1 MSPRAASPLK
11 DDRSTKRSKTAT
23 PTPQDMLPDKIAE
36 IVSGGDGI
44 LVLNGMA
51 AAPATSIGLRVSTHA
66 LSLASPVFGDEIARH
81 KPPQP
86 NADATTSET
95 IISLPGEDADAML
108 LLCHILHLQNDKLPT
123 RIAPSLLLRLGALA
137 RKYECVVAA
146 GRATVYWFDNL
157 YFADDPGNIWEIIE
171 AAYLWDEA
179 IFFARFTSMWVL
191 RQLMNSKG
199 IAAATTIETQKL
211 AWVLSERL
219 GTVQSDVRN
228 EIDNL
233 IETCAFTFSKGASH
247 YIDYAAGLSP
257 TTSETPSGKST
268 HCVVDAEGA
277 KDYLGAIRDAGIW
290 PSTCWSWF
298 DEGADKHITVGEL
311 VEKIK
316 VFREPPYDD
325 CDRCAGCFYVKENF
339 TEELERVQ
347 EKHAKRL
354 WGQCLDCYKA
364 GGTEQGECRYQH
376 AK

>member
-1 MSPRAASPLK
+1 
-11 DDRSTKRSKTAT
+11 
-23 PTPQDMLPDKIAE
+23 
-36 IVSGGDGI
+36 
-44 LVLNGMA
+44 
-51 AAPATSIGLRVSTHA
+51 
-66 LSLASPVFGDEIARH
+66 VFGDEIARH

-219 GTVQSDVRN
+219 GTVCV
-228 EIDNL
+228 
-233 IETCAFTFSKGASH
+233 
-247 YIDYAAGLSP
+247 SP
-257 TTSETPSGKST
+257 GSSVTTTT
-268 HCVVDAEGA
+268 
-277 KDYLGAIRDAGIW
+277 R
-290 PSTCWSWF
+290 
-298 DEGADKHITVGEL
+298 
-311 VEKIK
+311 
-316 VFREPPYDD
+316 
-325 CDRCAGCFYVKENF
+325 
-339 TEELERVQ
+339 
-347 EKHAKRL
+347 
-354 WGQCLDCYKA
+354 
-364 GGTEQGECRYQH
+364 
-376 AK
+376 